1 MRYLEDFKSQEFV
14 RTIGGLELVGMTW
27 DDAIAE
33 LRVTLDDRSSP
44 MPLHAQVAARLEEL
58 IETGGL
64 PVGAR
69 IQSEVTLAER
79 LGISRPTMRRAM
91 QHLVDK
97 GLVVRKPG
105 AGTEVV
111 MPSVRRP
118 VELTSLYD
126 DLVRAGR
133 NPSTD
138 VLSFA
143 VIPAS
148 DAVALA
154 LHIPPRTE
162 VTSID
167 RLRYADGQ
175 PLALMHNL
183 VPAHFARFAKAEL
196 QRRGLY
202 ELLRAAAAVPK
213 AADEVIGAR
222 SATAEEAEALGIKR
236 GAPVLTMTRTAWNTD
251 GRGIEHGSHVYRA
264 DRYAFQH
271 TVRAEDGNPAG
282 APWHLTESP
291 HSRL

>member
-1 MRYLEDFKSQEFV
+1 MRYLLDPKSQEFV
-14 RTIGGLELVGMTW
+14 RTIGGPALVGMAW

-44 MPLHAQVAARLEEL
+44 LPLHARVATRLQEL
-58 IETGGL
+58 IETGAL
-64 PVGAR
+64 PVGSR

-91 QHLVDK
+91 QHLVDR

-111 MPSVRRP
+111 MPSAHRP

-126 DLVRAGR
+126 DLMKASRQ
-133 NPSTD
+133 PSTD
-138 VLSFA
+138 VLSLA

-148 DAVALA
+148 DAAALA

-162 VTSID
+162 VTCID

-183 VPAHFARFAKAEL
+183 VPVHIARFTRAEL
-196 QRRGLY
+196 QRHGLY
-202 ELLRAAAAVPK
+202 ELLRAAAVVPK

-222 SATAEEAEALGIKR
+222 SATAEEAEVLGIKR
-236 GAPVLTMTRTAWNTD
+236 GAPVLTMTRTAWNAD
-251 GRGIEHGSHVYRA
+251 GRGIEYGSHVYHA

-271 TVRAEDGNPAG
+271 PVRAEDGHPAV

-291 HSRL
+291 LSRL

>member
-1 MRYLEDFKSQEFV
+1 M
-14 RTIGGLELVGMTW
+14 GGLALAGVTW

-33 LRVTLDDRSSP
+33 LRVMLDDRSSAL
-44 MPLHAQVAARLEEL
+44 PLHAQVTVWLQDL

-91 QHLVDK
+91 QHLVDR

-118 VELTSLYD
+118 IELTSLYD
-126 DLVRAGR
+126 DLAEAGR

-148 DAVALA
+148 DSVALA

-162 VTSID
+162 MTCID
-167 RLRYADGQ
+167 RLRHADGQ

-183 VPAHFARFAKAEL
+183 VPAHIARFTRAEL
-196 QRRGLY
+196 QRNGLY

-222 SATAEEAEALGIKR
+222 SATAAEAETLGIKR
-236 GAPVLTMTRTAWNTD
+236 GAPVLTMTRTAWNGD
-251 GRGIEHGSHVYRA
+251 GRGIEYGSHVYRA
-264 DRYAFQH
+264 DRYAFQNS
-271 TVRAEDGNPAG
+271 VRAEDSHSAA
-282 APWHLTESP
+282 APRHLTQSS
-291 HSRL
+291 HSRS